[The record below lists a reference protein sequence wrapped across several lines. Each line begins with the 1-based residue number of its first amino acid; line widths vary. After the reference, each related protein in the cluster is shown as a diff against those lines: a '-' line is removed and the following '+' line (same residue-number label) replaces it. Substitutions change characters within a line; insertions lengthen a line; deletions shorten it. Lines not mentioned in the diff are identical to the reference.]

1 LSGQQIPIGPF
12 TGGLNTFSDPASVS
26 SNELVV
32 AQNVELDLDGSIKS
46 RPPFVDTTVTLTLGA
61 TGNIVLLGYYYD
73 TAGSPFLLAT
83 NGLNNTYFF
92 TGSAWVSVFDPAAG
106 HTAFAATAFT
116 QYNGRAYLLAPE
128 GGAGSSGYW
137 ISGGTYGTFT
147 AETNMPKGNILVN
160 YKDRLWVSGFA
171 SEPTKIRYSNILG
184 DPAGFWVAT
193 PDFVD
198 IGFGDGQEIVQ
209 VLVYYNT
216 IMVFRSR
223 SIWSYTYSDDPA
235 TGTVSQ
241 VVGSIGL
248 SSKEAVVVFESYI
261 YFMYDDRAYEFT
273 NGRAAQL
280 NLKVPFEA
288 GSQAGIYMPF
298 VVSEFNR
305 RIIFSYYDTM
315 FVYNL
320 ITRTWT
326 SWNSTVYG
334 SIGKIMKRESE
345 DIDTF
350 AYVHSSTAVT
360 GATRLAKTLTISDVI
375 SASGEAMV
383 CTMQTK
389 DLDYS
394 ATAKFKRLFWWGVDG
409 LFRGTL
415 TATAFPISFS
425 SQINWS
431 VVRATTWGNIRNFTW
446 SQPQTPQASVETVR
460 TTAGTTPGRRLIKFL
475 KSLRFRQI
483 NFKISVSMDGTLST
497 APMRIYSLITYVDA
511 KETVSKAIN

>member
-1 LSGQQIPIGPF
+1 MGGQQVPIGPF

-46 RPPFVDTTVTLTLGA
+46 RPPFVDTTVNMTLGA
-61 TGNIVLLGYYYD
+61 TGNIVLLGYFYD
-73 TAGSPFLLAT
+73 TSGSPYLLGT
-83 NGLNNTYFF
+83 NGLDNTYFF
-92 TGSAWVSVFDPAAG
+92 TGSAWVSVFGAG
-106 HTAFAATAFT
+106 GTAFAATAFT
-116 QYNGRAYLLAPE
+116 QYDGKAYLLAPE
-128 GGAGSSGYW
+128 GSSGSSGYW
-137 ISGGTYGTFT
+137 VPGSTYGTYT
-147 AETNMPKGNILVN
+147 TVTNMPKGTILIN
-160 YKDRLWVSGFA
+160 HKDRLWVAGFA
-171 SEPTKIRYSNILG
+171 SEPTKVKYSNILG
-184 DPAGFWVAT
+184 DPAGFWITV

-198 IGFGDGQEIVQ
+198 IGFGDGQEIVEL
-209 VLVYYNT
+209 VVYYNT

-235 TGTVSQ
+235 AGTVSQ

-248 SSKEAVVVFESYI
+248 SAKQAVVVFESYI

-288 GSQAGIYMPF
+288 SNQTGIYMPF

-320 ITRTWT
+320 ITRSWT
-326 SWNSTVYG
+326 SWKSTVYG

-345 DIDTF
+345 DIDTY
-350 AYVHSSTAVT
+350 AYAHSSTAVS
-360 GATRLAKTLTISDVI
+360 GGTRLAKTLTISDVL
-375 SASGEAMV
+375 STSGESMA
-383 CTMQTK
+383 CIIQTK
-389 DLDYS
+389 DLDYN

-409 LFRGTL
+409 MFRGTL
-415 TATAFPISFS
+415 TATAFPISFT
-425 SQINWS
+425 QQVNWS
-431 VVRATTWGNIRNFTW
+431 TVKATTWGNLKNFTW
-446 SQPQTPQASVETVR
+446 SQPQTPQAYVETVR

-483 NFKISVSMDGTLST
+483 NFKISVTLDGTTST
-497 APMRIYSLITYVDA
+497 APMRIFSLVTYVDA

>member
-1 LSGQQIPIGPF
+1 LSGQQVPIGPF
-12 TGGLNTFSDPASVS
+12 VGGLNTFSDPASVS

-46 RPPFVDTTVTLTLGA
+46 RPPFVDTTINMSLGS

-73 TAGSPFLLAT
+73 TAGSPYLLAT
-83 NGLNNTYFF
+83 NGLDNTYFF
-92 TGSAWVSVFDPAAG
+92 TGSAWVSIFGAG
-106 HTAFAATAFT
+106 GTAFAATAFT
-116 QYNGRAYLLAPE
+116 QYDGKAYLLAPE
-128 GGAGSSGYW
+128 GSSGSSGYW
-137 ISGGTYGTFT
+137 VPGGTYGTYT
-147 AETNMPKGNILVN
+147 TVTNMPKGTILIN
-160 YKDRLWVSGFA
+160 HKDRLWVSGFA
-171 SEPTKIRYSNILG
+171 SQPTRVQYSNILG
-184 DPAGFWVAT
+184 DPAGFWVAV
-193 PDFVD
+193 PDFID
-198 IGFGDGQEIVQ
+198 IGFGDGQEIVE
-209 VLVYYNT
+209 LVVFYNT

-235 TGTVSQ
+235 GGVVSQ

-248 SSKEAVVVFESYI
+248 SAKQAVVVFESYI

-280 NLKVPFEA
+280 NLKVPFTA
-288 GSQAGIYMPF
+288 TTQSGIYMPF

-315 FVYNL
+315 YVYNL

-326 SWNSTVYG
+326 SWKSTVYG

-345 DIDTF
+345 DIDTI
-350 AYVHSSTAVT
+350 AYAHSSTAVT
-360 GATRLAKTLTISDVI
+360 GGTRAAKTLTISDVLGN
-375 SASGEAMV
+375 SGESMV
-383 CTMQTK
+383 CTIQTK

-415 TATAFPISFS
+415 TATAYPISFS
-425 SQINWS
+425 QQVTWGT
-431 VVRATTWGNIRNFTW
+431 VRATTWANIRNFTW
-446 SQPQTPQASVETVR
+446 SQPQTPQAFVETVR

-483 NFKISVSMDGTLST
+483 NFRISVTLDGTTST
-497 APMRIYSLITYVDA
+497 APMRIFSLVTYVDA